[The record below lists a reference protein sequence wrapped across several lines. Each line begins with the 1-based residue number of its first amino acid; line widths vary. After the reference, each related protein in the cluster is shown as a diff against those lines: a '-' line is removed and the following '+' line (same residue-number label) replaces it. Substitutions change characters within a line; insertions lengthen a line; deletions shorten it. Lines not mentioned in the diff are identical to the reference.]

1 MISAILYAVGPTGHL
16 LYVVYLIAP
25 LQAAL
30 YLGQTEAWQRRL
42 VNLTGFGLATAV
54 RVSQGTPGWAWS
66 AFAGETLVLVLVS
79 AALVPT
85 LARFVTRLQAA
96 RSTLAQ
102 VERGDLTVQLQDEE
116 LDELGYLGA
125 SVNRTT
131 GAIAGVVRQVQ
142 HQSQDLAAMAQQ
154 LAASAQELQ
163 AASQEISAAAER
175 PTEGTWRQGPL
186 IGHGRDDSE
195 AAADMA
201 AQLHARAQEAE
212 RQIAGVAQQAQ
223 RHGQEI
229 ARASE
234 LLVTLVDHLDQVSRA
249 AGTLELGSREIGKLV
264 DAITRIASQTDL
276 LALNAAIEAARAG
289 QHGLGFRVVADEVR
303 KLAEQ
308 SARSAE
314 EVRARVRQT
323 QDQIGKVI
331 AAMDEGR
338 RTAEG
343 VGAVSAAA
351 RQALDAIFGDLNAT
365 VKFAS
370 AFAGET
376 EGQTQP
382 TIEGAGVRLRRA
394 FGFGDTKEFDPF
406 LLFDD
411 FRNENPEDY
420 LAGFPWHPHRG
431 IETITYVLA
440 GTVNHGDSLGNKGAL
455 GAGDVQWMTAGSG
468 ILHQEMPRGDPRGR
482 MHGFQL
488 WANLPSSLKMTRPRY
503 QDISAATIP
512 EVTDD
517 DGTRVRVICGSFWG
531 KAGPVEGVAADPRY
545 LDVWVPPGQRKSLP
559 VETSGHAFAYVF
571 EGGGTFRDASE
582 PGAVRTERVG
592 PVVTGAGGGGGGGG
606 PAGEVENRSIVLFDS
621 GDAVTVQAGDAG
633 IRFLLV
639 SGKPIE
645 EPVAWYGPIVM
656 NTQDALRRAYAE
668 RQDGTFIKQ
677 REPATLLSQESTPCL
692 RSLTRP

>member
-1 MISAILYAVGPTGHL
+1 MPDPAVTHQLVDEDRAKQRRYVLANTRARWRFVALGVTLLAVLRVARVAPVSWLFIIGFAGVFAGISYAMLRLGRSGEFPAWHAHADIAVGAAMISAILYAVGPTGHL
-16 LYVVYLIAP
+16 WYVVYLIAP

-30 YLGQTEAWQRRL
+30 YLGQTEAWQALL
-42 VNLTGFGLATAV
+42 VNLTGFGLATAI

-66 AFAGETLVLVLVS
+66 AFAQETLVLAFAS

-85 LARFVTRLQAA
+85 LTRFVTRLRAA
-96 RSTLAQ
+96 RATLAQ
-102 VERGDLTVQLQDEE
+102 VEHGDLTSKVQDEE

-142 HQSQDLAAMAQQ
+142 QQSQELAAMAQQ
-154 LAASAQELQ
+154 LAAAAQELQ

-175 PTEGTWRQGPL
+175 LAEGTSRQRQL
-186 IGHGRDDSE
+186 IGHGRSDSE
-195 AAADMA
+195 AAADVA

-249 AGTLELGSREIGKLV
+249 AGTMELSSREIGKLV

-314 EVRARVRQT
+314 EVRVRVRQT
-323 QDQIGKVI
+323 QDQIGQVI

-338 RTAEG
+338 RTAQG

-376 EGQTQP
+376 EGQTQRIREVVRRMEEVAGI
-382 TIEGAGVRLRRA
+382 TETAAQGAEQ
-394 FGFGDTKEFDPF
+394 T
-406 LLFDD
+406 
-411 FRNENPEDY
+411 
-420 LAGFPWHPHRG
+420 
-431 IETITYVLA
+431 
-440 GTVNHGDSLGNKGAL
+440 
-455 GAGDVQWMTAGSG
+455 
-468 ILHQEMPRGDPRGR
+468 
-482 MHGFQL
+482 
-488 WANLPSSLKMTRPRY
+488 
-503 QDISAATIP
+503 SAATEEQIASLG
-512 EVTDD
+512 ELTTTSQHLSVAAAKLTE
-517 DGTRVRVICGSFWG
+517 TIQRFNVNG
-531 KAGPVEGVAADPRY
+531 KA
-545 LDVWVPPGQRKSLP
+545 
-559 VETSGHAFAYVF
+559 
-571 EGGGTFRDASE
+571 
-582 PGAVRTERVG
+582 
-592 PVVTGAGGGGGGGG
+592 
-606 PAGEVENRSIVLFDS
+606 
-621 GDAVTVQAGDAG
+621 
-633 IRFLLV
+633 
-639 SGKPIE
+639 
-645 EPVAWYGPIVM
+645 
-656 NTQDALRRAYAE
+656 
-668 RQDGTFIKQ
+668 
-677 REPATLLSQESTPCL
+677 
-692 RSLTRP
+692 

>member
-1 MISAILYAVGPTGHL
+1 MPDAADLTQQLDDEDRAKQRRYVLANTRARWRFVALGAALLAILRLARVTPVSWLFILGFAGVFAGIGYAMARLVRGGEFRAWHAQADSAVSAAMISAILYAVGPSGHR

-25 LQAAL
+25 LQVAL
-30 YLGQTEAWQRRL
+30 YLGQTEAWQALL

-54 RVSQGTPGWAWS
+54 RVSQGTPGWTWS
-66 AFAGETLVLVLVS
+66 AFAQETLVLGFVS

-85 LARFVTRLQAA
+85 LGRFVTRLRTA
-96 RSTLAQ
+96 RGTLAQ
-102 VERGDLTVQLQDEE
+102 VEGGDLTAQLQ
-116 LDELGYLGA
+116 
-125 SVNRTT
+125 S
-131 GAIAGVVRQVQ
+131 
-142 HQSQDLAAMAQQ
+142 HDLAAMAQQ

-163 AASQEISAAAER
+163 AASHEISKEAER
-175 PTEGTWRQGPL
+175 LTEGTSRQRQL

-195 AAADMA
+195 AAADVA

-308 SARSAE
+308 SSRSAE

-323 QDQIGKVI
+323 QDQIGQVI

-338 RTAEG
+338 RTAQG

-376 EGQTQP
+376 EGQTQRIREVVKRMEEVAGIAE
-382 TIEGAGVRLRRA
+382 TAAQGAEQ
-394 FGFGDTKEFDPF
+394 T
-406 LLFDD
+406 
-411 FRNENPEDY
+411 
-420 LAGFPWHPHRG
+420 
-431 IETITYVLA
+431 
-440 GTVNHGDSLGNKGAL
+440 
-455 GAGDVQWMTAGSG
+455 
-468 ILHQEMPRGDPRGR
+468 
-482 MHGFQL
+482 
-488 WANLPSSLKMTRPRY
+488 
-503 QDISAATIP
+503 SAATEQQIASLG
-512 EVTDD
+512 ELT
-517 DGTRVRVICGSFWG
+517 TTSQHLS
-531 KAGPVEGVAADPRY
+531 VAAAK
-545 LDVWVPPGQRKSLP
+545 LTETIQRFN
-559 VETSGHAFAYVF
+559 V
-571 EGGGTFRDASE
+571 
-582 PGAVRTERVG
+582 
-592 PVVTGAGGGGGGGG
+592 
-606 PAGEVENRSIVLFDS
+606 N
-621 GDAVTVQAGDAG
+621 
-633 IRFLLV
+633 
-639 SGKPIE
+639 GK
-645 EPVAWYGPIVM
+645 G
-656 NTQDALRRAYAE
+656 
-668 RQDGTFIKQ
+668 
-677 REPATLLSQESTPCL
+677 
-692 RSLTRP
+692 

>member
-1 MISAILYAVGPTGHL
+1 MPDAAALTDQLADEDRAKQRRYVLANTRARWRFVALGAVLLAILRVAKVAPASWPFILGFAGVFAAISYAMLRLARSGEFRAWHALADMAVSAAMISAILYAVGPTGHL

-30 YLGQTEAWQRRL
+30 YLGQTEAWQALL

-54 RVSQGTPGWAWS
+54 RVSQGTPGWAWT
-66 AFAGETLVLVLVS
+66 AFAGETLVLALVS

-102 VERGDLTVQLQDEE
+102 VERGDLTVKLQDEE

-175 PTEGTWRQGPL
+175 LTEGTSRQRQL

-195 AAADMA
+195 PAADVA

-338 RTAEG
+338 RTAQG

-376 EGQTQP
+376 EGQTQRIREVVKRMEEVAGIAE
-382 TIEGAGVRLRRA
+382 TAAQGAEQ
-394 FGFGDTKEFDPF
+394 T
-406 LLFDD
+406 
-411 FRNENPEDY
+411 
-420 LAGFPWHPHRG
+420 
-431 IETITYVLA
+431 
-440 GTVNHGDSLGNKGAL
+440 
-455 GAGDVQWMTAGSG
+455 
-468 ILHQEMPRGDPRGR
+468 
-482 MHGFQL
+482 
-488 WANLPSSLKMTRPRY
+488 
-503 QDISAATIP
+503 SAATQQQIASLG
-512 EVTDD
+512 ELTMTSQHLSVAAAKLTE
-517 DGTRVRVICGSFWG
+517 TIQRFNVNG
-531 KAGPVEGVAADPRY
+531 KA
-545 LDVWVPPGQRKSLP
+545 
-559 VETSGHAFAYVF
+559 
-571 EGGGTFRDASE
+571 
-582 PGAVRTERVG
+582 
-592 PVVTGAGGGGGGGG
+592 
-606 PAGEVENRSIVLFDS
+606 
-621 GDAVTVQAGDAG
+621 
-633 IRFLLV
+633 
-639 SGKPIE
+639 
-645 EPVAWYGPIVM
+645 
-656 NTQDALRRAYAE
+656 
-668 RQDGTFIKQ
+668 
-677 REPATLLSQESTPCL
+677 
-692 RSLTRP
+692 